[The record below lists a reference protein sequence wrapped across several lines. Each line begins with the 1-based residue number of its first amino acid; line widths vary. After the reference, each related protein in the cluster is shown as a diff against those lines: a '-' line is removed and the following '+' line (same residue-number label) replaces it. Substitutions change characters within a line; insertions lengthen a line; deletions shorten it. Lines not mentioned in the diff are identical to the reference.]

1 MTKLLDLKNNSVI
14 AINQNNYTKEDNYK
28 KVCYLDTDNI
38 TNNRINAFLK
48 IDLTKEKLPS
58 RAKRKCSLNSIIYSS
73 VRPNQR
79 HFGIIKEIPKNF
91 LVSTAFIVID
101 IIDLEKLDP
110 NYLYYYITQDKITH
124 YLQRIAECGTSSY
137 PSITPLDFLNIKIKL
152 YPLETQQ
159 KIARTLSILDQKIEN
174 NHKINELLHT
184 LAYKIYEFYFKY
196 KPKNAKLEQI
206 IIENPKSSI
215 MVKDA
220 QKTQDKYPFFTSGD
234 NILSYP
240 KAIID
245 GRNCFL
251 NTGGNAGIKFY
262 VGKASYSTDTW
273 CICAI
278 ENNHKINEL
287 LHTLA
292 YKIYEFYFK
301 YKPKNAKLE
310 QIIIENPKSSIM
322 VKDAQKTQDKY
333 PFFTSGDNILSY
345 PKAIIDGRNC
355 FLNTGGN
362 AGIKFY
368 VGKASY
374 STDTWCICA
383 NEFSDYLYLLLSNI
397 RTHINQSFFQGTS
410 LKHLQKNLLKK
421 YPIYMPSAHE
431 IKKFNQIITPL
442 LTLISINTRTSK
454 KLEQI
459 RDFLLPL
466 LLKQQ
471 VKPQ

>member
-137 PSITPLDFLNIKIKL
+137 LSITPLDFLNIKIKL

-159 KIARTLSILDQKIEN
+159 KIAHTLSILDQKIEN
-174 NHKINELLHT
+174 NHKINKLLHKILELL
-184 LAYKIYEFYFKY
+184 YEQYFVRFDFLDENN
-196 KPKNAKLEQI
+196 KPYQ
-206 IIENPKSSI
+206 
-215 MVKDA
+215 
-220 QKTQDKYPFFTSGD
+220 TSGGKMKFSKEL
-234 NILSYP
+234 NRLIPS
-240 KAIID
+240 
-245 GRNCFL
+245 GWSVRFL
-251 NTGGNAGIKFY
+251 
-262 VGKASYSTDTW
+262 
-273 CICAI
+273 
-278 ENNHKINEL
+278 NHKIVSTYQPKTISKTL
-287 LHTLA
+287 LNDSYSYSVYGGGGIIGRFTEYNHEQSEFIISCRGQCGISYLTLPKSWITGNAMVIRPTESYTSKTYLYHTI
-292 YKIYEFYFK
+292 KK
-301 YKPKNAKLE
+301 YKLANYITGSVQPQITRQNLSTMPILIPKRKTLNKWNN
-310 QIIIENPKSSIM
+310 ISSLLWNLIHNNM
-322 VKDAQKTQDKY
+322 QSTQ
-333 PFFTSGDNILSY
+333 T
-345 PKAIIDGRNC
+345 
-355 FLNTGGN
+355 
-362 AGIKFY
+362 
-368 VGKASY
+368 
-374 STDTWCICA
+374 
-383 NEFSDYLYLLLSNI
+383 
-397 RTHINQSFFQGTS
+397 
-410 LKHLQKNLLKK
+410 
-421 YPIYMPSAHE
+421 
-431 IKKFNQIITPL
+431 
-442 LTLISINTRTSK
+442 LTAL
-454 KLEQI
+454 

>member
-1 MTKLLDLKNNSVI
+1 MSDHKTCSTKKNQIVKLGDILEVLTDYHSNGSYKTLKENVTLLEQPNFAIMIRTTNFEKNDFRKNLI
-14 AINQNNYTKEDNYK
+14 YINQQAYNFLSKSKVLHQDILINKIANAGAVYFMPRLDKPVSLGMNLFLLRIKKNYNKYFIFYILKYNEKRLRLMAKGTTTKTITK
-28 KVCYLDTDNI
+28 DNI
-38 TNNRINAFLK
+38 KMFQIL
-48 IDLTKEKLPS
+48 LP
-58 RAKRKCSLNSIIYSS
+58 
-73 VRPNQR
+73 
-79 HFGIIKEIPKNF
+79 
-91 LVSTAFIVID
+91 
-101 IIDLEKLDP
+101 
-110 NYLYYYITQDKITH
+110 
-124 YLQRIAECGTSSY
+124 
-137 PSITPLDFLNIKIKL
+137 
-152 YPLETQQ
+152 PLETQQ

-184 LAYKIYEFYFKY
+184 LAYKIYEYYFKY

-215 MVKDA
+215 MVKNA

-251 NTGGNAGIKFY
+251 NTGGNAGI
-262 VGKASYSTDTW
+262 
-273 CICAI
+273 
-278 ENNHKINEL
+278 
-287 LHTLA
+287 
-292 YKIYEFYFK
+292 
-301 YKPKNAKLE
+301 
-310 QIIIENPKSSIM
+310 
-322 VKDAQKTQDKY
+322 
-333 PFFTSGDNILSY
+333 
-345 PKAIIDGRNC
+345 R
-355 FLNTGGN
+355 
-362 AGIKFY
+362 FY

-383 NEFSDYLYLLLSNI
+383 NEFSDYLYLLLSSI
-397 RTHINQSFFQGTS
+397 KTHINQSFFQGTS

-421 YPIYMPSAHE
+421 YPIYMPSVHE
-431 IKKFNQIITPL
+431 IKKFNQIIMPL

-466 LLKQQ
+466 LLTQQ

>member
-1 MTKLLDLKNNSVI
+1 MSEWQTFCLKDLVKIFGGSTPPTNNPKNYGNKIRWITAKDLSTLQGRYIKKGSRSISRLGFKSCSTFLLPKHAILFSVRAPIGYTAIISKRSCTDRGLMGLVPNKKIYFEFLYYLLK
-14 AINQNNYTKEDNYK
+14 YHK
-28 KVCYLDTDNI
+28 DNI
-38 TNNRINAFLK
+38 SNMGVGTTFKGISKPALGLFEVK
-48 IDLTKEKLPS
+48 IPPT
-58 RAKRKCSLNSIIYSS
+58 
-73 VRPNQR
+73 
-79 HFGIIKEIPKNF
+79 
-91 LVSTAFIVID
+91 
-101 IIDLEKLDP
+101 
-110 NYLYYYITQDKITH
+110 YY
-124 YLQRIAECGTSSY
+124 E
-137 PSITPLDFLNIKIKL
+137 
-152 YPLETQQ
+152 QQ

-184 LAYKIYEFYFKY
+184 LAYKIYEYYFKY

-215 MVKDA
+215 MVKNA
-220 QKTQDKYPFFTSGD
+220 QKTQNKYPFFTSGD
-234 NILSYP
+234 NIL
-240 KAIID
+240 
-245 GRNCFL
+245 F
-251 NTGGNAGIKFY
+251 
-262 VGKASYSTDTW
+262 
-273 CICAI
+273 
-278 ENNHKINEL
+278 
-287 LHTLA
+287 
-292 YKIYEFYFK
+292 
-301 YKPKNAKLE
+301 
-310 QIIIENPKSSIM
+310 
-322 VKDAQKTQDKY
+322 
-333 PFFTSGDNILSY
+333 Y

-383 NEFSDYLYLLLSNI
+383 NEFSDYLYLLLSSI
-397 RTHINQSFFQGTS
+397 KTHINQSFFQGTS

-431 IKKFNQIITPL
+431 ITKFNQIIMPL

-466 LLKQQ
+466 LLTQQ

>member
-14 AINQNNYTKEDNYK
+14 AINQNNYTKENNYK

-159 KIARTLSILDQKIEN
+159 KIVRTLSILDQKIEN
-174 NHKINELLHT
+174 NHKINELLHKILELLYEQYFVRFDFLDENNKPYQTSGGKMKFSKELNRLIPNDFEVKT
-184 LAYKIYEFYFKY
+184 LGELTQLKVGN
-196 KPKNAKLEQI
+196 KNA
-206 IIENPKSSI
+206 NHSSN
-215 MVKDA
+215 
-220 QKTQDKYPFFTSGD
+220 QGKYPFFTCSNNPLRCETYQFEGKHIIISGNGNFYVTHYD
-234 NILSYP
+234 GKFDAYQRTYVVNPNNPNHYVLIYLFVKSYTNYL
-240 KAIID
+240 KLQSRGSI
-245 GRNCFL
+245 
-251 NTGGNAGIKFY
+251 IKFITKSDIENIKIVLPNLKTY
-262 VGKASYSTDTW
+262 AKWNNVLKM
-273 CICAI
+273 I
-278 ENNHKINEL
+278 ENNMQSTQ
-287 LHTLA
+287 TLTA
-292 YKIYEFYFK
+292 
-301 YKPKNAKLE
+301 L
-310 QIIIENPKSSIM
+310 
-322 VKDAQKTQDKY
+322 
-333 PFFTSGDNILSY
+333 
-345 PKAIIDGRNC
+345 
-355 FLNTGGN
+355 
-362 AGIKFY
+362 
-368 VGKASY
+368 
-374 STDTWCICA
+374 
-383 NEFSDYLYLLLSNI
+383 
-397 RTHINQSFFQGTS
+397 
-410 LKHLQKNLLKK
+410 
-421 YPIYMPSAHE
+421 
-431 IKKFNQIITPL
+431 
-442 LTLISINTRTSK
+442 
-454 KLEQI
+454 

-466 LLKQQ
+466 LLNQQ

>member
-174 NHKINELLHT
+174 NHKINELLHKI
-184 LAYKIYEFYFKY
+184 LELLYKQYFVRFDFLDENN
-196 KPKNAKLEQI
+196 KPYQ
-206 IIENPKSSI
+206 
-215 MVKDA
+215 
-220 QKTQDKYPFFTSGD
+220 TSGGKMKFSKEL
-234 NILSYP
+234 NRLIPS
-240 KAIID
+240 
-245 GRNCFL
+245 GWSVRFL
-251 NTGGNAGIKFY
+251 
-262 VGKASYSTDTW
+262 
-273 CICAI
+273 
-278 ENNHKINEL
+278 NHKIVSTYQPKTISKTL
-287 LHTLA
+287 LNDSYSYSVYGGGGIIGRFTEYNHEQSEFIISCRGQCGISYLTLPKSWITGNAMVIRPTKSYTSKTYLYHTI
-292 YKIYEFYFK
+292 KK
-301 YKPKNAKLE
+301 YKLTNYITGSVQPQITRQNLSTMPILIPKRKTLNKWNN
-310 QIIIENPKSSIM
+310 ISSLLWNLIHNNM
-322 VKDAQKTQDKY
+322 QSTQ
-333 PFFTSGDNILSY
+333 T
-345 PKAIIDGRNC
+345 
-355 FLNTGGN
+355 
-362 AGIKFY
+362 
-368 VGKASY
+368 
-374 STDTWCICA
+374 
-383 NEFSDYLYLLLSNI
+383 
-397 RTHINQSFFQGTS
+397 
-410 LKHLQKNLLKK
+410 
-421 YPIYMPSAHE
+421 
-431 IKKFNQIITPL
+431 
-442 LTLISINTRTSK
+442 LTVL
-454 KLEQI
+454 

-471 VKPQ
+471 VKPK

>member
-1 MTKLLDLKNNSVI
+1 MSKTLQDYATL
-14 AINQNNYTKEDNYK
+14 INDTIQSNEINHYIT
-28 KVCYLDTDNI
+28 TDNMCQNLGGI
-38 TNNRINAFLK
+38 DTFKNINIPQGKVRSFQKDDILLSNIRLYFRK
-48 IDLTKEKLPS
+48 VY
-58 RAKRKCSLNSIIYSS
+58 RAKQKGGCSSDVLVFRAKHIDSTTLFAILSSQIFTDYACSGSQGSKIPRGNKTHMMDFKIPTINFTIAKIFNSIQ
-73 VRPNQR
+73 N
-79 HFGIIKEIPKNF
+79 
-91 LVSTAFIVID
+91 
-101 IIDLEKLDP
+101 
-110 NYLYYYITQDKITH
+110 
-124 YLQRIAECGTSSY
+124 
-137 PSITPLDFLNIKIKL
+137 
-152 YPLETQQ
+152 
-159 KIARTLSILDQKIEN
+159 KIEN

-184 LAYKIYEFYFKY
+184 LAYKIYEYYFKY
-196 KPKNAKLEQI
+196 KPKNAKLGQI

-215 MVKDA
+215 MVKNA

-234 NILSYP
+234 NIL
-240 KAIID
+240 
-245 GRNCFL
+245 F
-251 NTGGNAGIKFY
+251 
-262 VGKASYSTDTW
+262 
-273 CICAI
+273 
-278 ENNHKINEL
+278 
-287 LHTLA
+287 
-292 YKIYEFYFK
+292 
-301 YKPKNAKLE
+301 
-310 QIIIENPKSSIM
+310 
-322 VKDAQKTQDKY
+322 
-333 PFFTSGDNILSY
+333 Y

-383 NEFSDYLYLLLSNI
+383 NEFSDYLYLLLSSI
-397 RTHINQSFFQGTS
+397 KTHINQSFFQGTS

-431 IKKFNQIITPL
+431 IKKFNQIIMPL

>member
-14 AINQNNYTKEDNYK
+14 AINQNNYTKGDNYK

-159 KIARTLSILDQKIEN
+159 KIARTLSVLDQKIEN
-174 NHKINELLHT
+174 NHKINELLH
-184 LAYKIYEFYFKY
+184 KILELLYEQYFVRFDFLDENN
-196 KPKNAKLEQI
+196 KPYQ
-206 IIENPKSSI
+206 
-215 MVKDA
+215 
-220 QKTQDKYPFFTSGD
+220 TSGGKMKFSKEL
-234 NILSYP
+234 NRLIPS
-240 KAIID
+240 
-245 GRNCFL
+245 GWSVRFL
-251 NTGGNAGIKFY
+251 
-262 VGKASYSTDTW
+262 
-273 CICAI
+273 
-278 ENNHKINEL
+278 NHKIVSTYQPKTISKTL
-287 LHTLA
+287 LNDNYSYSVYGGGGIIGRFTEYNHEQSEFIISCRGQCGISYLTLPKSWITGNAMVIRPTKSYTSKTYLYHTI
-292 YKIYEFYFK
+292 KK
-301 YKPKNAKLE
+301 YKLTNYITGSVQPQITRQNLSTMPILIPKRKILNKWNN
-310 QIIIENPKSSIM
+310 ISSLLWNLIHNNM
-322 VKDAQKTQDKY
+322 QSTQ
-333 PFFTSGDNILSY
+333 T
-345 PKAIIDGRNC
+345 
-355 FLNTGGN
+355 
-362 AGIKFY
+362 
-368 VGKASY
+368 
-374 STDTWCICA
+374 
-383 NEFSDYLYLLLSNI
+383 
-397 RTHINQSFFQGTS
+397 
-410 LKHLQKNLLKK
+410 
-421 YPIYMPSAHE
+421 
-431 IKKFNQIITPL
+431 
-442 LTLISINTRTSK
+442 LTAL
-454 KLEQI
+454 

-471 VKPQ
+471 VKPE

>member
-1 MTKLLDLKNNSVI
+1 MSEWQTFCLKDLGKIVGGTTPSTNNPKNYGNKIAWITPKDLSTLQGRYIKKGSRSISRLGFKSCSCVLLPKHAILFSSRAPIGYVAIAKKRLCTNQGFKSIIPNKKIYFEFLYYLLK
-14 AINQNNYTKEDNYK
+14 YHK
-28 KVCYLDTDNI
+28 DNI
-38 TNNRINAFLK
+38 SNIGGGTTFKEVSGATLGLFKVK
-48 IDLTKEKLPS
+48 IPPT
-58 RAKRKCSLNSIIYSS
+58 
-73 VRPNQR
+73 
-79 HFGIIKEIPKNF
+79 
-91 LVSTAFIVID
+91 
-101 IIDLEKLDP
+101 
-110 NYLYYYITQDKITH
+110 YY
-124 YLQRIAECGTSSY
+124 E
-137 PSITPLDFLNIKIKL
+137 
-152 YPLETQQ
+152 QQ

-184 LAYKIYEFYFKY
+184 LAYKIYEYYFKY

-215 MVKDA
+215 MVKNA
-220 QKTQDKYPFFTSGD
+220 QKTQ
-234 NILSYP
+234 N
-240 KAIID
+240 
-245 GRNCFL
+245 
-251 NTGGNAGIKFY
+251 
-262 VGKASYSTDTW
+262 
-273 CICAI
+273 
-278 ENNHKINEL
+278 
-287 LHTLA
+287 
-292 YKIYEFYFK
+292 
-301 YKPKNAKLE
+301 
-310 QIIIENPKSSIM
+310 
-322 VKDAQKTQDKY
+322 KY

-397 RTHINQSFFQGTS
+397 KTHINQSFFQGTS

-431 IKKFNQIITPL
+431 IKKFNQIIMPL

-466 LLKQQ
+466 LLTQQ

>member
-14 AINQNNYTKEDNYK
+14 AINQNNHTKEDNYK

-159 KIARTLSILDQKIEN
+159 KIVRTLSILDQKIEN
-174 NHKINELLHT
+174 NHKINELLHKILELLYEQYFVRFDFLDENNKPYQTSGGKMKFSKELNRLIPNDFEVKT
-184 LAYKIYEFYFKY
+184 LGELTQLKVGN
-196 KPKNAKLEQI
+196 KNA
-206 IIENPKSSI
+206 NHSSN
-215 MVKDA
+215 
-220 QKTQDKYPFFTSGD
+220 QGKYPFFTCSNNPLRCETYQFEGKHVIISGNGNFYVTHYD
-234 NILSYP
+234 GKFDAYQRTYVVNPNNQNHYVLIYLFVKSYTNYL
-240 KAIID
+240 KLQSHGSI
-245 GRNCFL
+245 
-251 NTGGNAGIKFY
+251 IKFITKSDIENIKIVLPNLKTY
-262 VGKASYSTDTW
+262 AKWNNVLKM
-273 CICAI
+273 I
-278 ENNHKINEL
+278 ENN
-287 LHTLA
+287 
-292 YKIYEFYFK
+292 
-301 YKPKNAKLE
+301 
-310 QIIIENPKSSIM
+310 
-322 VKDAQKTQDKY
+322 
-333 PFFTSGDNILSY
+333 
-345 PKAIIDGRNC
+345 
-355 FLNTGGN
+355 
-362 AGIKFY
+362 
-368 VGKASY
+368 
-374 STDTWCICA
+374 
-383 NEFSDYLYLLLSNI
+383 
-397 RTHINQSFFQGTS
+397 NQSTQT
-410 LKHLQKNLLKK
+410 
-421 YPIYMPSAHE
+421 
-431 IKKFNQIITPL
+431 
-442 LTLISINTRTSK
+442 LTAL
-454 KLEQI
+454 

>member
-174 NHKINELLHT
+174 NHKINELLHKILELLYEQYFVRFDFLDENNKPYQTSGGKMKFSKELNRLIPNDFEVKT
-184 LAYKIYEFYFKY
+184 LGELTQLKVGN
-196 KPKNAKLEQI
+196 KNA
-206 IIENPKSSI
+206 NHSSN
-215 MVKDA
+215 
-220 QKTQDKYPFFTSGD
+220 QGKYPFFTCSNNPLRCETYQFEGKHIIISGNGNFYVTHYD
-234 NILSYP
+234 GKFDAYQRTYVVNPNNPNHYVLIYLFVKSYTNYL
-240 KAIID
+240 KLQSRGSI
-245 GRNCFL
+245 
-251 NTGGNAGIKFY
+251 IKFITKSDIENIKIVLPNLKTY
-262 VGKASYSTDTW
+262 AKWNNVLKM
-273 CICAI
+273 I
-278 ENNHKINEL
+278 ENN
-287 LHTLA
+287 
-292 YKIYEFYFK
+292 
-301 YKPKNAKLE
+301 
-310 QIIIENPKSSIM
+310 
-322 VKDAQKTQDKY
+322 
-333 PFFTSGDNILSY
+333 
-345 PKAIIDGRNC
+345 
-355 FLNTGGN
+355 
-362 AGIKFY
+362 
-368 VGKASY
+368 
-374 STDTWCICA
+374 
-383 NEFSDYLYLLLSNI
+383 
-397 RTHINQSFFQGTS
+397 NQSTQT
-410 LKHLQKNLLKK
+410 
-421 YPIYMPSAHE
+421 
-431 IKKFNQIITPL
+431 
-442 LTLISINTRTSK
+442 LTAL
-454 KLEQI
+454 

>member
-58 RAKRKCSLNSIIYSS
+58 RAKRKCSINSIIYSS

-101 IIDLEKLDP
+101 IIDLKKLDP

-159 KIARTLSILDQKIEN
+159 KIARTLSVLDQKIEN
-174 NHKINELLHT
+174 NHKINELLH
-184 LAYKIYEFYFKY
+184 KILELLYEQYFVRFDFLDENN
-196 KPKNAKLEQI
+196 KPYQ
-206 IIENPKSSI
+206 
-215 MVKDA
+215 
-220 QKTQDKYPFFTSGD
+220 TSGGKMKFSKEL
-234 NILSYP
+234 NRLIPS
-240 KAIID
+240 
-245 GRNCFL
+245 GWSVRFL
-251 NTGGNAGIKFY
+251 
-262 VGKASYSTDTW
+262 
-273 CICAI
+273 
-278 ENNHKINEL
+278 NHKIVSTYQPKTISKTL
-287 LHTLA
+287 LNDSYSYSVYGGGGIIGRFTEYNHEQSEFIISCRGQCGISYLTLPKSWITGNAMVIRPTKSYTSKTYLYHTI
-292 YKIYEFYFK
+292 KK
-301 YKPKNAKLE
+301 YKLTNYITGSVQPQITRQNLSTMPILIPKR
-310 QIIIENPKSSIM
+310 
-322 VKDAQKTQDKY
+322 KTLNKWN
-333 PFFTSGDNILSY
+333 NIS
-345 PKAIIDGRNC
+345 
-355 FLNTGGN
+355 
-362 AGIKFY
+362 
-368 VGKASY
+368 
-374 STDTWCICA
+374 
-383 NEFSDYLYLLLSNI
+383 
-397 RTHINQSFFQGTS
+397 
-410 LKHLQKNLLKK
+410 NLLWNL
-421 YPIYMPSAHE
+421 IHNNMQAT
-431 IKKFNQIITPL
+431 QT
-442 LTLISINTRTSK
+442 LTVL
-454 KLEQI
+454 